1 MVKMSAKDYSD
12 TYTSYN
18 SDIVTSVGSKSGHSL
33 EELPKSIKF
42 CSNIRDLYFRGNHLT
57 SLPDEIGNLTK
68 LKVLMCDNSYLESLP
83 DGMNTM
89 ESLTYFDCR
98 ANQLT
103 SIADFTSDCTL
114 KCDYNYFLKQRYD
127 KCLFVDDSNSVTITE
142 ESNVSNIKDMVKSS
156 CGQIVRQTIPETTWE
171 KLLVTS
177 DNENVIDNEGNIKND
192 GIANVTVTLE
202 GNPEEN
208 KDGQVSFKV
217 IVDKTKATY
226 KFKTSKIS
234 PLKLG
239 KSVKLIADNC
249 SEGNCKYKFNVLKDG
264 KTVFNT
270 SYRDKNSVLWTP
282 KESGTYTLVCRVQDS
297 NGNIVRK
304 SMVYEVK

>member
-1 MVKMSAKDYSD
+1 
-12 TYTSYN
+12 
-18 SDIVTSVGSKSGHSL
+18 
-33 EELPKSIKF
+33 
-42 CSNIRDLYFRGNHLT
+42 
-57 SLPDEIGNLTK
+57 
-68 LKVLMCDNSYLESLP
+68 MCDNSYLESLP

-156 CGQIVRQTIPETTWE
+156 CGQIVRQTIPETTRE

-282 KESGTYTLVCRVQDS
+282 KESGTYTLVRRVQDS